1 MYLIAAI
8 ILIAVVLMAALFR
21 QWNMPLIIIALGMGI
36 VFGSDVTGLV
46 YFDDALMTQKLANFA
61 LIFILFGGGFG
72 TRRQDLD
79 PVVVPSLS
87 LATLGV
93 LATAFVSAAALHL
106 LLGWEPLNAL
116 LMGVIVSSTD
126 AAAIFSI
133 LRTRAINQRL
143 ASTIEIES
151 AANDP
156 MAIIATTFVVHLFVA
171 EAGGPLKTLASFAW
185 LLIGGAAIGL
195 IVGRIGCLLFE
206 RIKYV
211 DRGYF
216 YILTI
221 GVILLGFG
229 AADLLGASGMLSAFF
244 AGHVMG
250 NGKFPYKSGVST
262 FVGALSQIA
271 NVALFVL
278 LGLLVFPKEFSQI
291 LWPGVVVFLVITFI
305 GRPVAVILCTLFGKF
320 SWRDRVFMSWSGIR
334 GAVPIVLGTY
344 PVAAGIDNGHQ
355 IFNTVFFAVVLS
367 VTVQGTTIG
376 KLADLLRLS
385 VRSKP
390 KPRQA
395 MELVTIHDS
404 DLELV
409 ELAVDEEYCTGEA
422 RISTLDLPRG
432 TTITM
437 INRREEIIAPRGS
450 TIIIPGDVLFILT
463 RVDEVERVSAEILGR
478 FSGDAEGRESSR
490 PPGDKS
496 C

>member
-1 MYLIAAI
+1 MYFIAAI

-61 LIFILFGGGFG
+61 LIFILFAGGYG
-72 TRRQDLD
+72 TRREDLR

-93 LATAFVSAAALHL
+93 LITAFVSAAAFHL
-106 LLGWEPLNAL
+106 LLGWEPLNAI
-116 LMGVIVSSTD
+116 LMGAIISSTD

-133 LRTRAINQRL
+133 LRTRPIKQRI
-143 ASTIEIES
+143 ASITEIES

-156 MAIIATTFVVHLFVA
+156 MAIIATTFIVHLFVA
-171 EAGGPLKTLASFAW
+171 GAGGPLKTAMTFAW
-185 LLIGGAAIGL
+185 LLLGGIGIGL

-244 AGHVMG
+244 AGFVMG
-250 NGKFPYKSGVST
+250 NGKFPYKTGVST
-262 FVGALSQIA
+262 FVDALSNIA

-278 LGLLVFPKEFSQI
+278 LGLLVFPGEFIQI
-291 LWPGVVVFLVITFI
+291 LVPGVAVFLVITFL
-305 GRPVAVILCTLFGKF
+305 GRPAAVLVCTMFQKF
-320 SWRDRVFMSWSGIR
+320 NWRERAFLSWSGIR

-367 VTVQGTTIG
+367 VIVQGTTIG
-376 KLADLLRLS
+376 RLADLLGLIGRL
-385 VRSKP
+385 RP
-390 KPRQA
+390 KPSQA
-395 MELVTIHDS
+395 MELVTIHDT

-409 ELAVDEEYCTGEA
+409 ELAVDVEYCAGEA
-422 RISTLDLPRG
+422 RISTLDLPKG

-437 INRREEIIAPRGS
+437 INRGEEIIAPRGS
-450 TIIIPGDVLFILT
+450 TIILPGDVLFILT

-478 FSGDAEGRESSR
+478 FERDGASECYDISRPSGD
-490 PPGDKS
+490 
-496 C
+496 